1 MYHSLFL
8 VSLAAVGVLGSALP
22 EPDARHVPPRL
33 RTKATRKHGH
43 KTKFY
48 AIAPGP
54 PSENYDGAAEFGR
67 FHPGLFAPK
76 STTVPDGSI
85 FGGDGESSSTA
96 DPAATTA
103 SVDTAS
109 ASSSSA
115 SADWGC
121 NSPDTPDT
129 DLLPDASCGIYFD
142 EDLDDFY
149 GHYDFSTATFA
160 AALEDFAPGLPS
172 YAADDFS
179 AADVPQFVTVGGQTF
194 STSAKVDGPATS
206 FSLLRPRTPQGLPVP
221 PQGFNSIEDFIVE
234 MAARREGQNA
244 VAELQAR
251 RRIEGFTTPGRQSDL
266 LNAQGAAMMQ
276 ARADLAQEKA
286 RLALALANAAQAR
299 ADQAKKAAAGG
310 DAAKVAQIALD
321 RKTLPVL
328 AGAGQASE
336 AKGVEPLAVGSKV
349 AAAAVGAAAAGDRAG
364 QVRSQA
370 QSAVQN
376 AQQAVATPKKREKKK
391 LVRRLETLDEVD
403 DANNSDL
410 DSALIAQ
417 LLLMGVDEQ
426 QNPDLTT
433 STNDNDDIAP
443 AFAYSTV
450 ADVSGRFFLAADDS
464 GTLGLTTTAPSA
476 AGGFA
481 PNTFAFFGGALGAD
495 ARGRLPVYFPG
506 AVDALGVS
514 RFRVAAL
521 NDTAFDARAAAAVP
535 VKVDDGGYAVLVPVD
550 TEGVGYAFVA
560 CDVMVSEGDGGGGGE
575 VRVNK
580 LFVVRDLE
588 AGVRTL
594 LDASTRSEVTGGE
607 VEECFPV
614 ALKSPFG
621 SAGL

>member
-1 MYHSLFL
+1 MYGSLLL

-22 EPDARHVPPRL
+22 EPDARHVPPRW
-33 RTKATRKHGH
+33 RTKATRKHAT

-54 PSENYDGAAEFGR
+54 PSKNYDAAAEFGR

-76 STTVPDGSI
+76 STTIPDGS
-85 FGGDGESSSTA
+85 FLGGDDESSSTA
-96 DPAATTA
+96 DPTATTA
-103 SVDTAS
+103 SADA
-109 ASSSSA
+109 ASSSA

-121 NSPDTPDT
+121 DSPDTPDT

-142 EDLDDFY
+142 DDLDDFY
-149 GHYDFSTATFA
+149 GHYDFSPATFA

-172 YAADDFS
+172 YAAADFS
-179 AADVPQFVTVGGQTF
+179 AASVPQFVTVGGQTF
-194 STSAKVDGPATS
+194 STSSRVDGPALTS
-206 FSLLRPRTPQGLPVP
+206 FSLLRARTPQGGLDPAD
-221 PQGFNSIEDFIVE
+221 FDSIEDFIIEQAV
-234 MAARREGQNA
+234 AREGQSA

-251 RRIEGFTTPGRQSDL
+251 RRAQGIATTPGRQSDL
-266 LNAQGAAMMQ
+266 LNAQGTAMMQ
-276 ARADLAQEKA
+276 ARADLARERA

-299 ADQAKKAAAGG
+299 ADRAKEAAKGG
-310 DAAKVAQIALD
+310 DAARVAQIALE

-328 AGAGQASE
+328 DGGGRSGE
-336 AKGVEPLAVGSKV
+336 ARGVEPLAVGSKV

-364 QVRSQA
+364 QVRLQA

-376 AQQAVATPKKREKKK
+376 AAQQAATTPKKKEKKKKK
-391 LVRRLETLDEVD
+391 LVRRFEALDED

-433 STNDNDDIAP
+433 SSTSSTNDDIAPP

-450 ADVSGRFFLAADDS
+450 ADATGRFFLAADDS

-481 PNTFAFFGGALGAD
+481 PNTFAFFDGVLGAD
-495 ARGRLPVYFPG
+495 ARGRLPVYFP
-506 AVDALGVS
+506 AAMDALGVS

-535 VKVDDGGYAVLVPVD
+535 VKVDGGYAVLVPVD

-560 CDVMVSEGDGGGGGE
+560 CDVVASEGDGE

-580 LFVVRDLE
+580 LFVVKDLE

-594 LDASTRSEVTGGE
+594 LDASTRSEVTGG
-607 VEECFPV
+607 VVDECFPV
-614 ALKSPFG
+614 ALRSPFG

>member
-1 MYHSLFL
+1 MYSSLFL
-8 VSLAAVGVLGSALP
+8 VSLAAAGVLGSALP
-22 EPDARHVPPRL
+22 EPDARHVPPRW
-33 RTKATRKHGH
+33 RTKATRKHST

-54 PSENYDGAAEFGR
+54 PSENYDGAVEFGR

-76 STTVPDGSI
+76 STTIPDGSI

-109 ASSSSA
+109 AASSSA

-121 NSPDTPDT
+121 NSPDIPDSE
-129 DLLPDASCGIYFD
+129 LLPDASCGIYFD
-142 EDLDDFY
+142 DDLDDFY
-149 GHYDFSTATFA
+149 GHYDFSSATFA

-172 YAADDFS
+172 YAAADFD
-179 AADVPQFVTVGGQTF
+179 ADDVPQFVTVGGQTF

-206 FSLLRPRTPQGLPVP
+206 FSLLRPRTPQGLPAP
-221 PQGFNSIEDFIVE
+221 PQGFDSIEDFIVE

-266 LNAQGAAMMQ
+266 LNAQGTAMMQ

-328 AGAGQASE
+328 AGGGQSSE

-376 AQQAVATPKKREKKK
+376 AQQAANPNPQKKKKK

-433 STNDNDDIAP
+433 STANDIAP

-476 AGGFA
+476 AGFA
-481 PNTFAFFGGALGAD
+481 PNTFAFFGGALAAD
-495 ARGRLPVYFPG
+495 ARGRLPVYFPE
-506 AVDALGVS
+506 AVAALGVS

-535 VKVDDGGYAVLVPVD
+535 VKVDDGYSVLVPVD

-560 CDVMVSEGDGGGGGE
+560 CDVMVSEGDEDGGGE

-594 LDASTRSEVTGGE
+594 LDAATRSEVTGGE